1 MFILPVLMGQWRL
14 RRAKNTEIELIQY
27 KVDDTDNKDWLPIW
41 AEARTNGVPHD
52 IEESHN
58 PLQRPPQIKSQR
70 LKHIDN
76 LAL

>member
-1 MFILPVLMGQWRL
+1 MGQWRL
-14 RRAKNTEIELIQY
+14 RGAKNTESELIQY

-58 PLQRPPQIKSQR
+58 R
-70 LKHIDN
+70 LPFFNNDFKDRDHHRLSHRD
-76 LAL
+76 